1 MVGRHATQTGTGFA
15 ARWPRREAAPIAGL
29 AALRAWIRMPPAAN
43 DNRLPA
49 WMLIRRALLAAALGA
64 GGWYLLQLVV

>member
-1 MVGRHATQTGTGFA
+1 MPGRQATQAGTGFA
-15 ARWPRREAAPIAGL
+15 ARWPRREAVPFAGL

-49 WMLIRRALLAAALGA
+49 WMLVRRTLLAAALA
-64 GGWYLLQLVV
+64 GGVWYLLWVVI

>member
-1 MVGRHATQTGTGFA
+1 
-15 ARWPRREAAPIAGL
+15 
-29 AALRAWIRMPPAAN
+29 MPPAAN